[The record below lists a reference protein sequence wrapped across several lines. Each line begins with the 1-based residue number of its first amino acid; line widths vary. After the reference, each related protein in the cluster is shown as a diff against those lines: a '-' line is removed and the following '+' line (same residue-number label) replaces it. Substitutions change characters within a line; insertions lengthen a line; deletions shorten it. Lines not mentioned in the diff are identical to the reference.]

1 MFFHTFTERCQPR
14 HPDLGR
20 PPETH
25 LEGDYNHLKRLMKA
39 EKDRAGYLR
48 SRPERGFVKVS

>member
-1 MFFHTFTERCQPR
+1 MFFHTFADRHPPP

-20 PPETH
+20 LPEKH